1 MIDGQSCGG
10 IFPLLL
16 DLSIRGAFVC
26 RRLNDVFQAPIS
38 LSSAERRQV
47 KDARWN
53 SQAAATLQRF
63 VGLDDAL

>member
-1 MIDGQSCGG
+1 
-10 IFPLLL
+10 
-16 DLSIRGAFVC
+16 
-26 RRLNDVFQAPIS
+26 LNDVFQAPIS